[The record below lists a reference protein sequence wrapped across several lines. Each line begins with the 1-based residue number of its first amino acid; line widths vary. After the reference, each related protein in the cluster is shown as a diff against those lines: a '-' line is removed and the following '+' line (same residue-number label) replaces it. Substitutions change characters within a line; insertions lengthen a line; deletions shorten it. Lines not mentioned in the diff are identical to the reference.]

1 MVPAVFAVAT
11 APEGRFDAIPMDE
24 GNHPPSLDDLDARL
38 RKARGKAHPANA
50 AEGKDVPAGG
60 WGQAMRVGL
69 ELVSGLAV
77 GVGIGWLLDEWLGT
91 RPWLMVVF
99 FFLGA
104 GAGMLNVYRSVS
116 NLGYGVGYG
125 GAQAGDDTG
134 DAEKEKEDGKP

>member
-1 MVPAVFAVAT
+1 MVPAVFTVAT
-11 APEGRFDAIPMDE
+11 APEERFDAIPMDE
-24 GNHPPSLDDLDARL
+24 GNHPPSLEDLDARL
-38 RKARGKAHPANA
+38 RKARGKAHPVTA
-50 AEGKDVPAGG
+50 AEGNDVPAGG
-60 WGQAMRVGL
+60 WGPAMRVGL

-125 GAQAGDDTG
+125 RAEAEQ
-134 DAEKEKEDGKP
+134 DAEKEQGDGKP

>member
-11 APEGRFDAIPMDE
+11 APDGGFDAILMDE
-24 GNHPPSLDDLDARL
+24 DNHPPSLEDLDARL
-38 RKARGKAHPANA
+38 QKARGKAHPATA
-50 AEGKDVPAGG
+50 AEGKDVPVGG
-60 WGQAMRVGL
+60 WGPAMRVGL

-77 GVGIGWLLDEWLGT
+77 GVGIGWLLDEWLDT

-104 GAGMLNVYRSVS
+104 GAGMLNVYRTVS

-125 GAQAGDDTG
+125 GAQAEDDTE